1 MGANYKLVRNPDPA
15 GTNKKKPFHAR
26 ITPIDTVSIIE
37 LMEHAREFSTLS
49 TADVKGALQLI
60 SDLLSTYLSN
70 GYNVELDGI
79 GYFSVSLSSRPV
91 LEKSEIRSESV
102 RFKNVNFR
110 CHTHLRHRLKSMSVT
125 RLPEEKRESF
135 SKEER
140 EERLWAYLKR
150 KPIITTRTYM
160 SVCQCSKYLA
170 LKDLN
175 RLLARGLLIAEG
187 YKSTRVYIKNTD

>member
-1 MGANYKLVRNPDPA
+1 MGANYKLVRNPDPT

-26 ITPIDTVSIIE
+26 ISPTDTVSIIE

-79 GYFSVSLSSRPV
+79 GYFSVSLNSRPV
-91 LEKSEIRSESV
+91 LEKNEIRSESV

-110 CHTHLRHRLKSMSVT
+110 CHANLRRDLKGMTVT

-135 SKEER
+135 SKEVR
-140 EERLWAYLKR
+140 EERLWEYLKR
-150 KPIITTRTYM
+150 KPLITTRTYM
-160 SVCQCSKYLA
+160 SINQCNKYLA

-175 RLLARGLLIAEG
+175 RLIARGLLNTEG
-187 YKSTRVYIKNTD
+187 YKSTRVYIKKTN